1 MANRELRILAN
12 EILPCDEKIK
22 YYSIDFPKS
31 WFEKLSDIY
40 KVIKCRD
47 KVTLPVNSLK
57 ESLEALPLG
66 IIEVNPIYYSD
77 KKYYKPW
84 IMATDAIDSEVILN
98 VVKSWCSIE
107 FITKED
113 IEEDLVEKVSGILD
127 EFKSE
132 DIIIN
137 EKYLDLSETN
147 VYENGTANPNSV
159 IYSVL
164 SNYIAQTIAENQENI
179 VIGDEAFS
187 FVRYKNKLISVPVKE
202 YKNCYYSI
210 NITFTVKTIIG
221 YSKPI
226 LLIDTGV
233 SRWAN
238 GKFAE
243 SIGWKNKTRVL
254 IRYNDGGTK
263 GKFNGFTLG
272 CDAIKRDFKEKKYKW
287 ADEVKEI
294 LEDATLAYLPE
305 LNEVIEKSTDYIGR
319 NEKYTLFITYNNDN
333 NSKFNH
339 SVKKGMSMNE
349 KYQVC
354 KQITEKFKFL
364 QPIVQ
369 NEFKT
374 ISRRYS
380 GSELN
385 GKNPPIKIYL
395 DEIALKEKE
404 LNLEIVYINKNTPNI
419 IVKQLLQ
426 EINREEY
433 FIEFDDNKKL
443 SFKYNGLNLNINAIM
458 AGDIVE
464 PMKDLNSKVREVS
477 NLLPSSKNKS
487 ITIVEIYDKNH
498 YKNGD
503 PKFAIRKA
511 LYQNDRVNQFINYE
525 NIKLLEEGD
534 PKKLEQAKK
543 KVQPIIKNV
552 LLELFRQLGV
562 MYSDITLKGL
572 KGVPDNL
579 EIIGFNLL
587 STNYNK
593 KYDTLSFPVAVS
605 IRTGEKEIYVKT
617 PVNNWMEYSEA
628 ILYLGKNNGKQKK
641 YEDYEINTFFRDILN
656 DANDSDS
663 IVLVDASNRLNSIL
677 RDFQDK
683 ELKINKV
690 YTEYNNIRLIRVK
703 NNLDVPACVGIN
715 SDDNASFL
723 SGLKKITDNV
733 FYSIGKKP
741 TTYTNIRKD
750 EAKLKSLNKEFRTLL
765 ALEIVPIKL
774 KEDDDI
780 ESFVYFIHKLRE
792 FNITYSEYSSVPM
805 VNHLAKSFQE
815 VLLVKDIY
823 EEDGE

>member
-1 MANRELRILAN
+1 MANRELRILAS
-12 EILPCDEKIK
+12 EIVNCDEKIK

-40 KVIKCRD
+40 KVIKGRD
-47 KVTLPVNSLK
+47 KVTLPINSLK

-77 KKYYKPW
+77 NKYYKPW
-84 IMATDAIDSEVILN
+84 IMATDAIDSEVILSL
-98 VVKSWCSIE
+98 VKSWCSIE
-107 FITKED
+107 FITKEG
-113 IEEDLVEKVSGILD
+113 IEEGLIEKVSVILD
-127 EFKSE
+127 EFKSG

-137 EKYLDLSETN
+137 EKYLDLSEKN
-147 VYENGTANPNSV
+147 IYENGTANPNNV

-187 FVRYKNKLISVPVKE
+187 FVRYKNRLISIPVKE

-210 NITFTVKTIIG
+210 NITFSVKTIIG

-226 LLIDTGV
+226 LLIDTGI

-238 GKFAE
+238 GKFTE
-243 SIGWKNKTRVL
+243 SIGWKNKTKVL
-254 IRYNDGGTK
+254 IRYNYGGTIE
-263 GKFNGFTLG
+263 GFNSFSLG
-272 CDAIKRDFKEKKYKW
+272 CDAIKRDFKENKYKW
-287 ADEVKEI
+287 VDEVKDI

-305 LNEVIEKSTDYIGR
+305 LDEVIEKSIDYIGR
-319 NEKYTLFITYNNDN
+319 NEKYTLFIAYNNDN

-364 QPIVQ
+364 QPIAQ
-369 NEFKT
+369 NEFNTVGRK
-374 ISRRYS
+374 YS
-380 GSELN
+380 GSKLN
-385 GKNPPIKIYL
+385 KGHSIQKYL
-395 DEIALKEKE
+395 DELSLKEKE
-404 LNLEIVYINKNTPNI
+404 LTLEIIYINKNTPNI
-419 IVKQLLQ
+419 IVKQLLE

-433 FIEFDDNKKL
+433 FLEFEDSQKL
-443 SFKYNGLNLNINAIM
+443 SFKYNELKLNIVSIM
-458 AGDIVE
+458 AGDTVE
-464 PMKDLNSKVREVS
+464 KMKDLNSKVREVS
-477 NLLPSSKNKS
+477 NLLPSSKNKI

-498 YKNGD
+498 YKSGD

-511 LYQNDRVNQFINYE
+511 LYQKDRVNQFISYE
-525 NIKLLEEGD
+525 NIKLLEDEN
-534 PKKLEQAKK
+534 PKKLENAKK
-543 KVQPIIKNV
+543 KVKSIVENV

-562 MYSDITLKGL
+562 MYSDITLNGL

-605 IRTGEKEIYVKT
+605 IKTGEKDIYIKT
-617 PVNNWMEYSEA
+617 PVNDWMEYSEA
-628 ILYLGKNNGKQKK
+628 ILFLGKNNGNQKK
-641 YEDYEINTFFRDILN
+641 YELEEINTFFRDILN
-656 DANDSDS
+656 DANDNDS
-663 IVLVDASNRLNSIL
+663 LVLVDTSNRLNSIL
-677 RDFQDK
+677 KDFQDK
-683 ELKINKV
+683 ELQMNKI

-703 NNLDVPACVGIN
+703 NNLDVPVCVGVN
-715 SDDNASFL
+715 ESDDAYFL

-733 FYSIGKKP
+733 FYSIQGKT
-741 TTYTNIRKD
+741 TTYKGIRSY
-750 EAKLKSLNKEFRTLL
+750 AIKLKALNKEFKIPSV
-765 ALEIVPIKL
+765 LEIVPIKVN
-774 KEDDDI
+774 KDDDI
-780 ESFVYFIHKLRE
+780 ESFVYFTHMLRQL
-792 FNITYSEYSSVPM
+792 NITYNEYSAVPM

-815 VLLVKDIY
+815 VLLVKDIE
-823 EEDGE
+823 EEDNE

>member
-1 MANRELRILAN
+1 MANRELRVLAS
-12 EILPCDEKIK
+12 EIVPCDEKIK

-66 IIEVNPIYYSD
+66 IIEVNPLYYSD

-84 IMATDAIDSEVILN
+84 IMATDAIDSEVILK

-113 IEEDLVEKVSGILD
+113 IEEDLIEKVIGILD

-164 SNYIAQTIAENQENI
+164 SNYIAQTIAENQGNI
-179 VIGDEAFS
+179 VIYDEAFS
-187 FVRYKNKLISVPVKE
+187 FVRYKNKLLSVPVKE

-226 LLIDTGV
+226 LLIDTGI

-243 SIGWKNKTRVL
+243 SIGWKNKTSIL
-254 IRYNDGGTK
+254 IRYNEGGTRS
-263 GKFNGFTLG
+263 KFNGFTLG

-287 ADEVKEI
+287 VDEVKEI

-305 LNEVIEKSTDYIGR
+305 LNEVIEKSIDYIGR
-319 NEKYTLFITYNNDN
+319 NEKYTLFIAYNNDN

-369 NEFKT
+369 NGFKT
-374 ISRRYS
+374 VSRRYS

-385 GKNPPIKIYL
+385 GKNPPIKKYL
-395 DEIALKEKE
+395 DEISLREKE
-404 LNLEIVYINKNTPNI
+404 LTLEIIYINKNTPNI
-419 IVKQLLQ
+419 IVKQLLE

-433 FIEFDDNKKL
+433 FIEFEDSQKL
-443 SFKYNGLNLNINAIM
+443 SLKYNGLNLNINGIM

-464 PMKDLNSKVREVS
+464 PMQDLNSKVREVS
-477 NLLPSSKNKS
+477 KLLPSSKNKS

-498 YKNGD
+498 YKSGD
-503 PKFAIRKA
+503 PKFVIRKA
-511 LYQNDRVNQFINYE
+511 LYQTDRVNQFISYE

-534 PKKLEQAKK
+534 SKKLEQAKK
-543 KVQPIIKNV
+543 KVQPLINNV

-572 KGVPDNL
+572 KGVPNNL

-593 KYDTLSFPVAVS
+593 NYDTLSFPVAVS

-617 PVNNWMEYSEA
+617 PVNDWMEYSEA
-628 ILYLGKNNGKQKK
+628 ILFLGKNNGNQKK
-641 YEDYEINTFFRDILN
+641 YEVDEINTFFRNILN
-656 DANDSDS
+656 DANENDSL
-663 IVLVDASNRLNSIL
+663 VLVDTSNRLNL
-677 RDFQDK
+677 LLKDFQDK
-683 ELKINKV
+683 ELQINKE
-690 YTEYNNIRLIRVK
+690 YTEYTNVRLIRVK
-703 NNLDVPACVGIN
+703 SNLDVPVCVGVN
-715 SDDNASFL
+715 GDDNAYFL

-733 FYSIGKKP
+733 FYSIQGKT
-741 TTYTNIRKD
+741 TTYKGIRSD
-750 EAKLKSLNKEFRTLL
+750 EVKLKALNKEFKIPS
-765 ALEIVPIKL
+765 ALEIVPVKL
-774 KEDDDI
+774 NKDDDI
-780 ESFVYFIHKLRE
+780 ESFVYFVHMLRQL
-792 FNITYSEYSSVPM
+792 NITYDEYSSVPM

-815 VLLVKDIY
+815 VLLVKDLE
-823 EEDGE
+823 EEDNE

>member
-1 MANRELRILAN
+1 MANRELRILAS
-12 EILPCDEKIK
+12 EIVPCDEKIK
-22 YYSIDFPKS
+22 YYSIDFPQS

-66 IIEVNPIYYSD
+66 IIEVNPIYYPD

-84 IMATDAIDSEVILN
+84 IMATDAIDLEVILN

-107 FITKED
+107 FISKED
-113 IEEDLVEKVSGILD
+113 IEEDLIEKVSGILD

-187 FVRYKNKLISVPVKE
+187 FVRYKNRLISVPVKE

-226 LLIDTGV
+226 LLIDTGI

-243 SIGWKNKTRVL
+243 SIGWKNKTSVL
-254 IRYNDGGTK
+254 IRYNDIGTK
-263 GKFNGFTLG
+263 SKFNGFTLG
-272 CDAIKRDFKEKKYKW
+272 CDGIKRDFKEKKYKW
-287 ADEVKEI
+287 EDEVKEI

-339 SVKKGMSMNE
+339 PVKKGMSMNE
-349 KYQVC
+349 KYEVC

-369 NEFKT
+369 NEFK
-374 ISRRYS
+374 SVNKRYL

-433 FIEFDDNKKL
+433 FIEFDDNKKV

-477 NLLPSSKNKS
+477 KLLSDNKNKS

-498 YKNGD
+498 YKSGD

-511 LYQNDRVNQFINYE
+511 LYQNDRVNQFISYE
-525 NIKLLEEGD
+525 NIKLLEDGD
-534 PKKLEQAKK
+534 PKKLELAKK
-543 KVQPIIKNV
+543 TVEPIIKNV

-562 MYSDITLKGL
+562 MYGDITLKGL

-593 KYDTLSFPVAVS
+593 KYNTLSFPVAVS

-617 PVNNWMEYSEA
+617 PVNDWMEYSEA
-628 ILYLGKNNGKQKK
+628 ILFLGKNNGNQKR
-641 YEDYEINTFFRDILN
+641 YEVDEINTFFRNILN

-663 IVLVDASNRLNSIL
+663 IVLVDTSNKLNSIL
-677 RDFQDK
+677 KDFQDK
-683 ELKINKV
+683 ELQINKV
-690 YTEYNNIRLIRVK
+690 FTEYNNIRLIRVK
-703 NNLDVPACVGIN
+703 NNSDVPVCVGIDSN
-715 SDDNASFL
+715 DNASFL
-723 SGLKKITDNV
+723 NRLKKITDNV

-741 TTYTNIRKD
+741 TTYTNIGTKD
-750 EAKLKSLNKEFRTLL
+750 VKLKSLDKEFRTPL

-774 KEDDDI
+774 NEDDNI
-780 ESFVYFIHKLRE
+780 ESFVYFTHKLRE
-792 FNITYSEYSSVPM
+792 LNITYGEYSAVPM

-815 VLLVKDIY
+815 VLLVKDLEIDD
-823 EEDGE
+823 E

>member
-1 MANRELRILAN
+1 MANRELRILAS
-12 EILPCDEKIK
+12 EIVACNEKIK

-31 WFEKLSDIY
+31 WFEKLSAIY

-77 KKYYKPW
+77 NKYYKPW
-84 IMATDAIDSEVILN
+84 IMATYAIDSEVILN

-113 IEEDLVEKVSGILD
+113 IEEDLIEKVSVILD

-179 VIGDEAFS
+179 VIGDETFS

-243 SIGWKNKTRVL
+243 SIGWRNKTRVL

-305 LNEVIEKSTDYIGR
+305 LNEVIGKSIDYIGR
-319 NEKYTLFITYNNDN
+319 NEKYTLLITYNNDN

-385 GKNPPIKIYL
+385 GKNPPIKRYL

-404 LNLEIVYINKNTPNI
+404 LNLEIIYINKNTPNI

-433 FIEFDDNKKL
+433 FIEFHDNKKL

-464 PMKDLNSKVREVS
+464 PMKDLNSKLREVS
-477 NLLPSSKNKS
+477 KLLPNNKNKS

-498 YKNGD
+498 YKSGD

-511 LYQNDRVNQFINYE
+511 LYQNDRVNQFISYE
-525 NIKLLEEGD
+525 NIKLLEDGD
-534 PKKLEQAKK
+534 LKKLEQAKK
-543 KVQPIIKNV
+543 TVEPIIKNV

-593 KYDTLSFPVAVS
+593 NYDTLSFPVAVS

-617 PVNNWMEYSEA
+617 PVNDWMEYSEA
-628 ILYLGKNNGKQKK
+628 ILFLGKNNINQKR
-641 YEDYEINTFFRDILN
+641 YEVDEINTFFRDILN

-663 IVLVDASNRLNSIL
+663 IVLVDTSNRLNSIL

-683 ELKINKV
+683 ELQINKV

-703 NNLDVPACVGIN
+703 NNSDVPSCVGIN

-741 TTYTNIRKD
+741 TTCTNIGKD

-774 KEDDDI
+774 NEDDDI
-780 ESFVYFIHKLRE
+780 ESFVYFTHKLRE

-815 VLLVKDIY
+815 VLLVKDLD
-823 EEDGE
+823 EEYNE

>member
-1 MANRELRILAN
+1 MSSRELRILAS
-12 EILPCDEKIK
+12 EIIPCNEKIK
-22 YYSIDFPKS
+22 YYSVDFPKR

-40 KVIKCRD
+40 KVIKCRE
-47 KVTLPVNSLK
+47 KITLPINSLK
-57 ESLEALPLG
+57 GALEALPLG

-77 KKYYKPW
+77 NKYYKPW
-84 IMATDAIDSEVILN
+84 IMATDVIDSEVILN

-113 IEEDLVEKVSGILD
+113 IEEDLIEKVSGILD

-159 IYSVL
+159 IYGVL

-179 VIGDEAFS
+179 VIGDESFS

-226 LLIDTGV
+226 LLIDTGI

-254 IRYNDGGTK
+254 IRYNDGMSG

-272 CDAIKRDFKEKKYKW
+272 CDTIKRDFKEKKYKW

-305 LNEVIEKSTDYIGR
+305 LNKVIEKSTDYITR

-333 NSKFNH
+333 NSNFNH

-349 KYQVC
+349 KYEVC

-364 QPIVQ
+364 QPTLQ
-369 NEFKT
+369 NEFMTVGK
-374 ISRRYS
+374 RYS
-380 GSELN
+380 GSKLN
-385 GKNPPIKIYL
+385 KGHSIKKYL
-395 DEIALKEKE
+395 DEIALREKE
-404 LNLEIVYINKNTPNI
+404 LTLEIVYINKTTPNI
-419 IVKQLLQ
+419 IVKQLLE

-433 FIEFDDNKKL
+433 FSEFYDNKKV
-443 SFKYNGLNLNINAIM
+443 SFKYNELNLSIKAIM

-464 PMKDLNSKVREVS
+464 PMKDFNSKVREVS
-477 NLLPSSKNKS
+477 KLLPASKNKS

-511 LYQNDRVNQFINYE
+511 LYQNDRFNQFINYE
-525 NIKLLEEGD
+525 NVKLLEDENS
-534 PKKLEQAKK
+534 KKLEIAKK
-543 KVQPIIKNV
+543 KVESILENV

-572 KGVPDNL
+572 KGVPDDL

-617 PVNNWMEYSEA
+617 PINDWMEYSEA
-628 ILYLGKNNGKQKK
+628 ILFLGKNNGNQKK
-641 YEDYEINTFFRDILN
+641 YEVDEINTFFRDILN

-663 IVLVDASNRLNSIL
+663 LVLVDTSNRLNSIL
-677 RDFQDK
+677 KDFQDK
-683 ELKINKV
+683 ELQINKV

-703 NNLDVPACVGIN
+703 NNLDVPACVGVNDI
-715 SDDNASFL
+715 DDAYFL

-733 FYSIGKKP
+733 FYSTQGKT
-741 TTYTNIRKD
+741 TTYKGIRSD
-750 EAKLKSLNKEFRTLL
+750 EIKLKALNKEFKIPS

-774 KEDDDI
+774 NKDDDI
-780 ESFVYFIHKLRE
+780 ESFAYFVHMLRQL
-792 FNITYSEYSSVPM
+792 NITYDDYSAVPM

-815 VLLVKDIY
+815 VLLVKDVEMDDEY
-823 EEDGE
+823 

>member
-1 MANRELRILAN
+1 MANRELRILAS
-12 EILPCDEKIK
+12 EIVPCDEKIK

-113 IEEDLVEKVSGILD
+113 IEEDLIEKVSGILD

-137 EKYLDLSETN
+137 EKYLDLSEKN

-179 VIGDEAFS
+179 VIGDEVFS
-187 FVRYKNKLISVPVKE
+187 FLRYKNKLISVPVKE

-226 LLIDTGV
+226 LLIDTGI

-305 LNEVIEKSTDYIGR
+305 LNEVIEKSIDYIGR

-385 GKNPPIKIYL
+385 GKNPPIKRYL
-395 DEIALKEKE
+395 DEIALAEKE
-404 LNLEIVYINKNTPNI
+404 LTLEIVYINKNTPNI
-419 IVKQLLQ
+419 IVKQLLE
-426 EINREEY
+426 EISREEY
-433 FIEFDDNKKL
+433 FVEFDDNKKV

-477 NLLPSSKNKS
+477 KLLPYSKNKT

-511 LYQNDRVNQFINYE
+511 LYQNNRVNQFISYE
-525 NIKLLEEGD
+525 NIKLLEDEN
-534 PKKLEQAKK
+534 PKKLEIAKK
-543 KVQPIIKNV
+543 KMESIVENA

-562 MYSDITLKGL
+562 MYSDITVKGL
-572 KGVPDNL
+572 KGISHNL

-593 KYDTLSFPVAVS
+593 KYDELSFPVAVS

-617 PVNNWMEYSEA
+617 PVNDWMEYSEA
-628 ILYLGKNNGKQKK
+628 ILFLGKNNGNQKR
-641 YEDYEINTFFRDILN
+641 YEVDEINTFFRNILN
-656 DANDSDS
+656 DANDSNS
-663 IVLVDASNRLNSIL
+663 LVLVDTSNRLNSIL
-677 RDFQDK
+677 KDFQDK
-683 ELKINKV
+683 ELQINKV
-690 YTEYNNIRLIRVK
+690 FTEYNNIRLIRVK
-703 NNLDVPACVGIN
+703 NNLDVPVCVGVN
-715 SDDNASFL
+715 ESDDAYFL

-733 FYSIGKKP
+733 FYSTQGKT
-741 TTYTNIRKD
+741 TTYKGIRSD
-750 EAKLKSLNKEFRTLL
+750 AIKLKALNKEFKIPSV
-765 ALEIVPIKL
+765 LEIVPAKVN
-774 KEDDDI
+774 KDDDI
-780 ESFVYFIHKLRE
+780 ESFVYFTHMLRQL
-792 FNITYSEYSSVPM
+792 NITYSEYSAVPM

-815 VLLVKDIY
+815 VLLVKDID

>member
-1 MANRELRILAN
+1 MANRELRILAS
-12 EILPCDEKIK
+12 EIVPCDKKIK

-113 IEEDLVEKVSGILD
+113 IEEDLIEKVSGILD

-137 EKYLDLSETN
+137 EKYLDLSEKN

-179 VIGDEAFS
+179 VIGDEVFS
-187 FVRYKNKLISVPVKE
+187 FLRYKNKLISVPVKE

-226 LLIDTGV
+226 LLIDTGI

-305 LNEVIEKSTDYIGR
+305 LNKVIEKSTDYITR

-333 NSKFNH
+333 NYKFNH

-349 KYQVC
+349 KYEVC

-364 QPIVQ
+364 QPILQ
-369 NEFKT
+369 NEFMTVGK
-374 ISRRYS
+374 RYS
-380 GSELN
+380 GSKLN
-385 GKNPPIKIYL
+385 KGHSIKKYL
-395 DEIALKEKE
+395 DEIALREKE
-404 LNLEIVYINKNTPNI
+404 LTLEIVYINKTTPNI
-419 IVKQLLQ
+419 IVKQLLE
-426 EINREEY
+426 EINRE
-433 FIEFDDNKKL
+433 
-443 SFKYNGLNLNINAIM
+443 
-458 AGDIVE
+458 
-464 PMKDLNSKVREVS
+464 
-477 NLLPSSKNKS
+477 
-487 ITIVEIYDKNH
+487 
-498 YKNGD
+498 
-503 PKFAIRKA
+503 
-511 LYQNDRVNQFINYE
+511 
-525 NIKLLEEGD
+525 
-534 PKKLEQAKK
+534 
-543 KVQPIIKNV
+543 
-552 LLELFRQLGV
+552 
-562 MYSDITLKGL
+562 
-572 KGVPDNL
+572 
-579 EIIGFNLL
+579 
-587 STNYNK
+587 
-593 KYDTLSFPVAVS
+593 
-605 IRTGEKEIYVKT
+605 
-617 PVNNWMEYSEA
+617 
-628 ILYLGKNNGKQKK
+628 
-641 YEDYEINTFFRDILN
+641 
-656 DANDSDS
+656 
-663 IVLVDASNRLNSIL
+663 
-677 RDFQDK
+677 
-683 ELKINKV
+683 
-690 YTEYNNIRLIRVK
+690 
-703 NNLDVPACVGIN
+703 
-715 SDDNASFL
+715 
-723 SGLKKITDNV
+723 
-733 FYSIGKKP
+733 
-741 TTYTNIRKD
+741 
-750 EAKLKSLNKEFRTLL
+750 
-765 ALEIVPIKL
+765 
-774 KEDDDI
+774 
-780 ESFVYFIHKLRE
+780 
-792 FNITYSEYSSVPM
+792 
-805 VNHLAKSFQE
+805 
-815 VLLVKDIY
+815 
-823 EEDGE
+823 

>member
-1 MANRELRILAN
+1 MANRELRILAS
-12 EILPCDEKIK
+12 EIVPCDEKIK

-66 IIEVNPIYYSD
+66 IIQVNPLYYSD

-84 IMATDAIDSEVILN
+84 IMVTDAIDSEVILN

-113 IEEDLVEKVSGILD
+113 IEEDLIEKVSGILD

-226 LLIDTGV
+226 LLIDTGI

-243 SIGWKNKTRVL
+243 SIGWKNKTSIL
-254 IRYNDGGTK
+254 IRYNEGGTRS
-263 GKFNGFTLG
+263 KFNGFTLG

-287 ADEVKEI
+287 VDEVKEI

-305 LNEVIEKSTDYIGR
+305 LNEVIEKSIDYIGR
-319 NEKYTLFITYNNDN
+319 NEKYTLFIAYNNDN

-354 KQITEKFKFL
+354 KQIIEKFKFL

-374 ISRRYS
+374 VSRRYS

-385 GKNPPIKIYL
+385 GKNPPIKKYL
-395 DEIALKEKE
+395 DEISLREKE
-404 LNLEIVYINKNTPNI
+404 LTLEIIYINKNTPNI
-419 IVKQLLQ
+419 IVKQLLE

-433 FIEFDDNKKL
+433 FIEFEDSQKL
-443 SFKYNGLNLNINAIM
+443 SLKYNGLKLNIASIM
-458 AGDIVE
+458 AGDIVD
-464 PMKDLNSKVREVS
+464 PMKDLNSKVGEVS
-477 NLLPSSKNKS
+477 KLLPTSKNKS

-511 LYQNDRVNQFINYE
+511 LYHNNRLNQFITYE
-525 NIKLLEEGD
+525 NIKLLEVEN
-534 PKKLEQAKK
+534 PKNLENAKK
-543 KVQPIIKNV
+543 KVKAIIENV
-552 LLELFRQLGV
+552 LLELFRQLGI

-593 KYDTLSFPVAVS
+593 SYDTLSFPVAVS

-617 PVNNWMEYSEA
+617 PVNDWIEYSEA
-628 ILYLGKNNGKQKK
+628 ILFLGKNNGNQKK
-641 YEDYEINTFFRDILN
+641 YELDEINIFFRDILN
-656 DANDSDS
+656 DANESDS
-663 IVLVDASNRLNSIL
+663 LVLVDTSNRLNL
-677 RDFQDK
+677 LLKDFQDK
-683 ELKINKV
+683 ELQINKE
-690 YTEYNNIRLIRVK
+690 YTEYTNVRLIRVK
-703 NNLDVPACVGIN
+703 SNLDVPVCVGVN
-715 SDDNASFL
+715 GDDNAYFL

-733 FYSIGKKP
+733 FYSIQGK
-741 TTYTNIRKD
+741 TTIYKGIRSN
-750 EAKLKSLNKEFRTLL
+750 EVKLKALNKEFKIPS
-765 ALEIVPIKL
+765 ALEIVPVKL
-774 KEDDDI
+774 NKDDDI
-780 ESFVYFIHKLRE
+780 ESFVYFVHMLRQL
-792 FNITYSEYSSVPM
+792 NITYDEYSSVPM

-815 VLLVKDIY
+815 VLLVKDIE
-823 EEDGE
+823 EEDNE

>member
-1 MANRELRILAN
+1 MAKRELRILAS
-12 EILPCDEKIK
+12 EIVPCDEKIK

-66 IIEVNPIYYSD
+66 IIEVNPIYYYD

-84 IMATDAIDSEVILN
+84 IMATDTIDSEVILN

-107 FITKED
+107 FITKKD
-113 IEEDLVEKVSGILD
+113 IEEDLIEKVSGILD
-127 EFKSE
+127 EFKIE

-137 EKYLDLSETN
+137 KKYLDLSETN
-147 VYENGTANPNSV
+147 IYENGTANPNSV

-179 VIGDEAFS
+179 VIGDEVFS
-187 FVRYKNKLISVPVKE
+187 FLRYKNKLISVPVKE

-226 LLIDTGV
+226 LLIDTGI

-305 LNEVIEKSTDYIGR
+305 LNEVIEKSIDYIGR

-333 NSKFNH
+333 SSKFNH

-385 GKNPPIKIYL
+385 GKNPPIKRYL
-395 DEIALKEKE
+395 DEIALTEKE
-404 LNLEIVYINKNTPNI
+404 LTLEIVYINKNTPNI
-419 IVKQLLQ
+419 IVKQLLE
-426 EINREEY
+426 EISREEY
-433 FIEFDDNKKL
+433 FVEFDDNKKV

-464 PMKDLNSKVREVS
+464 PMENLNSKVREVS
-477 NLLPSSKNKS
+477 KLLSSSKNKT

-511 LYQNDRVNQFINYE
+511 LYQNNRFNQFISYE
-525 NIKLLEEGD
+525 NIKLLEDEN
-534 PKKLEQAKK
+534 PKKLENAKK
-543 KVQPIIKNV
+543 KILPVIKNV

-593 KYDTLSFPVAVS
+593 KYYTLSFPVAVS

-617 PVNNWMEYSEA
+617 PVNDWMEYSEA
-628 ILYLGKNNGKQKK
+628 ILFLGKNNGNQKR
-641 YEDYEINTFFRDILN
+641 YEVDEINTFFRNILN
-656 DANDSDS
+656 DANDSNS
-663 IVLVDASNRLNSIL
+663 LVLVDTSNRLNSIL
-677 RDFQDK
+677 KDFQDK
-683 ELKINKV
+683 ELQINKV

-703 NNLDVPACVGIN
+703 NNLDVPACVGVNDI
-715 SDDNASFL
+715 DDAYFL

-733 FYSIGKKP
+733 FYSTQSKT
-741 TTYTNIRKD
+741 TTYKGIRSD
-750 EAKLKSLNKEFRTLL
+750 AIKLKALNKEFKIPS

-774 KEDDDI
+774 NKDDDI
-780 ESFVYFIHKLRE
+780 ESFAYFVHMLRQL
-792 FNITYSEYSSVPM
+792 NITYDDYSAVPM
-805 VNHLAKSFQE
+805 VNHLAKSFEE
-815 VLLVKDIY
+815 VLLVKDVEMDDEY
-823 EEDGE
+823 

>member
-1 MANRELRILAN
+1 MANRELRILAS
-12 EILPCDEKIK
+12 EIVPCHEKIK

-84 IMATDAIDSEVILN
+84 IMATDAIDPEVILN

-113 IEEDLVEKVSGILD
+113 IEKDLIEKVSGILD

-147 VYENGTANPNSV
+147 VYENGTANPNNV

-164 SNYIAQTIAENQENI
+164 SNYIAQTIAENQESI
-179 VIGDEAFS
+179 VIGDEDFN

-226 LLIDTGV
+226 LLIDTGI

-254 IRYNDGGTK
+254 IRYNDGGIR

-294 LEDATLAYLPE
+294 LEDATLAYLPKI
-305 LNEVIEKSTDYIGR
+305 NKVIEKSTDFIGN
-319 NEKYTLFITYNNDN
+319 NEKYTLLIAYNNDN
-333 NSKFNH
+333 KSRFNH
-339 SVKKGMSMNE
+339 SVKKGMSMDE
-349 KYQVC
+349 KYKIC
-354 KQITEKFKFL
+354 KKITEGFGFL
-364 QPIVQ
+364 QPVLQ
-369 NEFKT
+369 NEFST
-374 ISRRYS
+374 VSRRYS

-385 GKNPPIKIYL
+385 KGNSIKKYL
-395 DEIALKEKE
+395 DEIALRDKE
-404 LNLEIVYINKNTPNI
+404 LTLEVIYINKNTPNI
-419 IVKQLLQ
+419 IVKQLLE

-433 FIEFDDNKKL
+433 FIEFDDNKKV
-443 SFKYNGLNLNINAIM
+443 SFKYNGLILNINAIM

-464 PMKDLNSKVREVS
+464 PMSNLNSKVKEVS
-477 NLLPSSKNKS
+477 KLLQPSRNKS
-487 ITIVEIYDKNH
+487 ITIVEIYDKNY
-498 YKNGD
+498 YKKGD

-511 LYQNDRVNQFINYE
+511 LYQNNRFNQFISYE
-525 NIKLLEEGD
+525 NIKLLEEEN
-534 PKKLEQAKK
+534 PKKLLIAKK
-543 KVQPIIKNV
+543 KVESIVENV

-562 MYSDITLKGL
+562 MYSDINLKGL
-572 KGVPDNL
+572 KGVPNNL

-587 STNYNK
+587 SANYNK

-605 IRTGEKEIYVKT
+605 VRTGEKEIYVKT
-617 PVNNWMEYSEA
+617 PSNDWMEYSEA
-628 ILYLGKNNGKQKK
+628 ILFLGKNNGNQKK
-641 YEDYEINTFFRDILN
+641 YEVDEINIFFRDILN

-663 IVLVDASNRLNSIL
+663 LVLVDTSNRLNSIL
-677 RDFQDK
+677 KDFQDK
-683 ELKINKV
+683 ELQVNKK

-703 NNLDVPACVGIN
+703 NNSDVPVCVGIN
-715 SDDNASFL
+715 YEDDAYFL

-733 FYSIGKKP
+733 FYSTQGKT
-741 TTYTNIRKD
+741 TTYKGIRSDATKL
-750 EAKLKSLNKEFRTLL
+750 EALNKEFKIPS
-765 ALEIVPIKL
+765 ALEIVPVKL
-774 KEDDDI
+774 NEQDDI
-780 ESFVYFIHKLRE
+780 ESFVYFVHMLRQL
-792 FNITYSEYSSVPM
+792 NITYDEYSSVPM

-815 VLLVKDIY
+815 VLLIKDID
-823 EEDGE
+823 ED

>member
-1 MANRELRILAN
+1 MANRELRILAS
-12 EILPCDEKIK
+12 EIVSCDEKIK

-66 IIEVNPIYYSD
+66 IIEVNPIYCHD
-77 KKYYKPW
+77 KKCYKPW
-84 IMATDAIDSEVILN
+84 IMATDVIDSEVILK

-107 FITKED
+107 FITKGD
-113 IEEDLVEKVSGILD
+113 IEEDLIEKVSRILD
-127 EFKSE
+127 EFKNE
-132 DIIIN
+132 DILIN
-137 EKYLDLSETN
+137 EEYLDLSETN
-147 VYENGTANPNSV
+147 VYENGTANPNIF

-164 SNYIAQTIAENQENI
+164 SNYIAQTIAENQQNI
-179 VIGDEAFS
+179 VICDETFN
-187 FVRYKNKLISVPVKE
+187 FVRYKNKLISIPVKE

-226 LLIDTGV
+226 LLMDTGV

-243 SIGWKNKTRVL
+243 SISWKNKTKVL
-254 IRYNDGGTK
+254 IRYNDDNK
-263 GKFNGFTLG
+263 GKFNGYSLG

-319 NEKYTLFITYNNDN
+319 NEKYTLFITYNNGN

-369 NEFKT
+369 NEFKNVN
-374 ISRRYS
+374 RRYL

-385 GKNPPIKIYL
+385 GKNPPIKKYL

-404 LNLEIVYINKNTPNI
+404 LNLEIIYINKNTPNI

-426 EINREEY
+426 QINREEH
-433 FIEFDDNKKL
+433 FVEFDDNKKL

-464 PMKDLNSKVREVS
+464 PMKDLNSKVRELS

-511 LYQNDRVNQFINYE
+511 LYQNNRFNQFITYE
-525 NIKLLEEGD
+525 NIKLLEVEN
-534 PKKLEQAKK
+534 PKKLEDAQN
-543 KVQPIIKNV
+543 KVKSIVENV

-562 MYSDITLKGL
+562 MYSDINLKGL

-593 KYDTLSFPVAVS
+593 DYDTLSFPVAVS

-617 PVNNWMEYSEA
+617 PVNDWMEYSEA
-628 ILYLGKNNGKQKK
+628 ILFLGKNNKKQKK
-641 YEDYEINTFFRDILN
+641 YQDDEINTFFRNILN
-656 DANDSDS
+656 DANDSNS
-663 IVLVDASNRLNSIL
+663 IILIDTSNRLNYIL
-677 RDFQDK
+677 KDFQDK
-683 ELKINKV
+683 ELQVNKV

-703 NNLDVPACVGIN
+703 NNSDVPSCVGVN
-715 SDDNASFL
+715 ESDDAYFI

-733 FYSIGKKP
+733 FYSIQGKT
-741 TTYTNIRKD
+741 TTYKGIRSD
-750 EAKLKSLNKEFRTLL
+750 DVKLKALYKEFKIPSV
-765 ALEIVPIKL
+765 LEIVTIKL
-774 KEDDDI
+774 NEEDDI
-780 ESFVYFIHKLRE
+780 ESFVYFVHMLRQL
-792 FNITYSEYSSVPM
+792 NITYDDYSSVPM
-805 VNHLAKSFQE
+805 VNHLAKSFKE
-815 VLLVKDIY
+815 VLLVRDLD
-823 EEDGE
+823 EEYNE

>member
-1 MANRELRILAN
+1 MANRELRILAS
-12 EILPCDEKIK
+12 EIVPCDEKIK

-66 IIEVNPIYYSD
+66 IIEVNPLYYSD

-84 IMATDAIDSEVILN
+84 IMATDAIDSEVILK

-113 IEEDLVEKVSGILD
+113 IEEDLIEKVSGILD

-164 SNYIAQTIAENQENI
+164 SNYIAQTIAENQENL

-210 NITFTVKTIIG
+210 NITFTVKTIVG

-226 LLIDTGV
+226 LLIDTGI

-243 SIGWKNKTRVL
+243 NIGWKNKTRVL
-254 IRYNDGGTK
+254 IRYNDDGTR
-263 GKFNGFTLG
+263 GKFNGVTLG

-319 NEKYTLFITYNNDN
+319 NEKYTLFIAYNNDN

-339 SVKKGMSMNE
+339 SVKKGMSMEE
-349 KYQVC
+349 KYQVF

-374 ISRRYS
+374 VSRRYS

-385 GKNPPIKIYL
+385 KGHSIKKYL

-419 IVKQLLQ
+419 IVKQLLE

-443 SFKYNGLNLNINAIM
+443 SFKYNGLNLNINSIM
-458 AGDIVE
+458 SGDIVE
-464 PMKDLNSKVREVS
+464 PMNDLNSKVREVS
-477 NLLPSSKNKS
+477 KLLPTSKNNS
-487 ITIVEIYDKNH
+487 ITIVEIYDKNY
-498 YKNGD
+498 YKSGD

-511 LYQNDRVNQFINYE
+511 LYQTDRVNQFISYE
-525 NIKLLEEGD
+525 NIKLLEEEN
-534 PKKLEQAKK
+534 PKKLEQAKE
-543 KVQPIIKNV
+543 KVQSIVENV

-572 KGVPDNL
+572 KGVPDNF

-617 PVNNWMEYSEA
+617 PVNDWMEYSEA
-628 ILYLGKNNGKQKK
+628 ILFLGKNNDKQKK
-641 YEDYEINTFFRDILN
+641 YEEFEINKFFRTILN
-656 DANDSDS
+656 DANESDS
-663 IVLVDASNRLNSIL
+663 LVLVDTSNRLNSIL
-677 RDFQDK
+677 KDFQDK
-683 ELKINKV
+683 ELQINKE
-690 YTEYNNIRLIRVK
+690 YTEYNNVRLIRVK
-703 NNLDVPACVGIN
+703 SNLDVPACVGVN
-715 SDDNASFL
+715 SDDNAYFL

-733 FYSIGKKP
+733 FYSIQGKT
-741 TTYTNIRKD
+741 TTYKGIRSD
-750 EAKLKSLNKEFRTLL
+750 EVKLKVLNKEFKIPS

-774 KEDDDI
+774 NENDDI
-780 ESFVYFIHKLRE
+780 ESFVYFVHMLRQL
-792 FNITYSEYSSVPM
+792 NITYDEYSSVPM

-815 VLLVKDIY
+815 VLLIKDLE
-823 EEDGE
+823 EEDNE